1 MSDLTNQSNWL
12 VTFTK
17 ADHLVKEQY
26 LTTTEKLPVL
36 ILELQG
42 RYERWDARVDAI
54 LITPTEM
61 VYV

>member
-1 MSDLTNQSNWL
+1 MSKNWL
-12 VTFTK
+12 VTFNK

-26 LTTTEKLPVL
+26 LTTTEKLPAL

-42 RYERWDARVDAI
+42 RFEKWDARVDTI

>member
-1 MSDLTNQSNWL
+1 MSEKTKPHNWL

-26 LTTTEKLPVL
+26 LTTTEKLPTL

-42 RYERWDARVDAI
+42 RYEKWDSRADTI